1 MIKYQKQRMRL
12 LLGAMALL
20 AFEAPSVAW
29 ATDLKPSACED
40 RTPHKIR
47 MVKVAP
53 GVQLEVLDFGGSGDA
68 MVLLTGIGDNAHVW
82 DDFAYQFI
90 DFFRVIG
97 ITRRGFG
104 ASDKPPGGYDVRTR
118 ARDDIAVLDRFGID
132 KAVFVGHSIAGSELS
147 QLGLAHPRRVDKLVY
162 LDALDRAEVP
172 REEQE
177 LPPPPFADDDSSSL
191 RAFQAALAR
200 LQGNREPNAAF
211 CNTLLFNRSGRIVDN
226 VTPEEIRAKVFAEAS
241 KQAADDELA
250 KDQSTQARHLRSVHQ
265 RGAAGLLLVPEPSRA
280 GRVRCGMGADR
291 RLGSEDH
298 RQVRGRE
305 FSEHVPAA
313 QCSPLYL
320 HQQRGRGRALD
331 TGSSGHTAKTRPGR
345 ARL

>member
-1 MIKYQKQRMRL
+1 MKKQSL
-12 LLGAMALL
+12 QLVLFATLALL
-20 AFEAPSVAW
+20 AFGAPSVAW
-29 ATDLKPSACED
+29 ATDHKPAVCED
-40 RTPHKIR
+40 HTPHEVR
-47 MVKVAP
+47 FVKVAP
-53 GVQLEVLDFGGSGDA
+53 GVKLEVLDFGGSGDA

-82 DDFAYQFI
+82 DDFAYQFT

-118 ARDDIAVLDRFGID
+118 AHDDIAVLDALGID

-177 LPPPPFADDDSSSL
+177 LPPPFTDDDSSSL

-241 KQAADDELA
+241 KPPPTNWRKITAPRLGIFALFTREARQAYYWYLSPAE
-250 KDQSTQARHLRSVHQ
+250 QAEFD
-265 RGAAGLLLVPEPSRA
+265 AAW
-280 GRVRCGMGADR
+280 GRIVDWDR
-291 RLGSEDH
+291 RTIGRFAEGNTANTFLLPNAPHYIYISNEAEVVRWMRDFLGIPPRS
-298 RQVRGRE
+298 
-305 FSEHVPAA
+305 
-313 QCSPLYL
+313 
-320 HQQRGRGRALD
+320 
-331 TGSSGHTAKTRPGR
+331 
-345 ARL
+345 

>member
-1 MIKYQKQRMRL
+1 MIKYRKHRMRL
-12 LLGAMALL
+12 LLVAAVLL
-20 AFEAPSVAW
+20 AFGPPSVAR
-29 ATDLKPSACED
+29 ATDHKPAVCED
-40 RTPHKIR
+40 HTPHEVR
-47 MVKVAP
+47 FVKVAP
-53 GVQLEVLDFGGSGDA
+53 GVKLEVLDFGGSGDA

-82 DDFAYQFI
+82 DDFAYQFT

-118 ARDDIAVLDRFGID
+118 AHDDIAVLDALGID

-172 REEQE
+172 REELE
-177 LPPPPFADDDSSSL
+177 LPPPPFTDDDSSSL

-241 KQAADDELA
+241 KPPPTTWRKIRAPRLGIFALFTREARQAYYWYLSPAE
-250 KDQSTQARHLRSVHQ
+250 QAEFD
-265 RGAAGLLLVPEPSRA
+265 AAWGPIVDW
-280 GRVRCGMGADR
+280 DR
-291 RLGSEDH
+291 RTIGRFAEENSANTFLLPNAPHYIYISNEAEVVRWMRDFLGIPPRS
-298 RQVRGRE
+298 
-305 FSEHVPAA
+305 
-313 QCSPLYL
+313 
-320 HQQRGRGRALD
+320 
-331 TGSSGHTAKTRPGR
+331 
-345 ARL
+345 